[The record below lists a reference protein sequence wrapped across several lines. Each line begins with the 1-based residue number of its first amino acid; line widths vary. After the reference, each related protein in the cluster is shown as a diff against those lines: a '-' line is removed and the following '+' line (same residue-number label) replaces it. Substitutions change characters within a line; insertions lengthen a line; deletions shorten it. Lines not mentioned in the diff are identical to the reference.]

1 MDVYMFKRVLSSNK
15 LFLIGSC
22 CKLSFM
28 YEERWLYSS
37 NMRHLLT
44 CSSKSEFDSSH
55 TSNSRTFRGVVPQW
69 CKRYTCQLHYDSM
82 VSNISSKN
90 IAVAIDC
97 STIITDPICSPPIWF
112 WRWKLYYGYQQY
124 TVVYGPV
131 QGFVKHLTLHHKTN
145 KLKSSNQNT
154 LYIGYSIL
162 IGCSRIWVRVLWP

>member
-44 CSSKSEFDSSH
+44 CSSKSEFDSFH

-97 STIITDPICSPPIWF
+97 STIIIDPICSPHRLEFGDENFTTDI
-112 WRWKLYYGYQQY
+112 
-124 TVVYGPV
+124 
-131 QGFVKHLTLHHKTN
+131 N
-145 KLKSSNQNT
+145 NT
-154 LYIGYSIL
+154 LSCMDQYRALLSTWHYITKL
-162 IGCSRIWVRVLWP
+162 TN